1 MRLQGNIPGEE
12 EAGLIPILHL
22 KPGRHRVLAGCPWIF
37 RGELTDHDPP
47 EEPEVEVV
55 DADGRF
61 VGRGLYSPKSAIAV
75 RMLAWSRRSPIDGD
89 LLVGRVA
96 RAVAAR
102 PVGDPATQA
111 VRLVNAEADGVPGL
125 VVDRFGP
132 MIVVEVTFAPLVR
145 WLPAMVE
152 QLAALPGVVGVYER
166 GRLSVRQHEGLPLED
181 RLLWGRLENPV
192 TVVEHGL
199 RYRVDVARG
208 QKTGHYL
215 DQAQNRL
222 AAARWAGDREVLDV
236 FAHTG
241 GFALTALAQGAR
253 RALAV
258 DQDGEALAVAEEN
271 AAANG
276 LADRFEGV
284 EANAFDW
291 LRQAAQSGTR
301 YDMVILDPPA
311 FTKSRE
317 AVAGA
322 LRGYKEINLR
332 AAKLLRPGGILV
344 TCSCSYHVDLDTFI
358 EVVGAALF
366 DAHRESRILE
376 VRGQAPD
383 HPSHPLLPETRY
395 LKCLIVAV
403 D

>member
-1 MRLQGNIPGEE
+1 MRLQGTIPQEE

-47 EEPEVEVV
+47 EVPEVEVV

-75 RMLAWSRRSPIDGD
+75 RMLVWSRRTPIDGD
-89 LLVGRVA
+89 LLAARVA

-102 PVGDPATQA
+102 PVRDPATQA
-111 VRLVNAEADGVPGL
+111 IRLVNAEADGVPGL

-132 MIVVEVTFAPLVR
+132 MLVVEITFAPLLH
-145 WLPAMVE
+145 WLPALVD
-152 QLAALPGVVGVYER
+152 QLATLPGVVGVYER
-166 GRLSVRQHEGLPLED
+166 GRLSVRRHEGLPLED

-192 TVVEHGL
+192 TIVEHGL
-199 RYRVDVARG
+199 RYRVDVAQG

-222 AAARWAGDREVLDV
+222 AVARWAADRDVLDV
-236 FAHTG
+236 FSHTG
-241 GFALTALAQGAR
+241 GFALTALAHGAR
-253 RALAV
+253 QALAV
-258 DQDGEALAVAEEN
+258 DQDGDALAVAQYN

-276 LADRFEGV
+276 LADRFDVV

-291 LRQAAQSGTR
+291 LRQAAQSAIR
-301 YDMVILDPPA
+301 YDVVVLDPPA

-317 AVAGA
+317 TVPGA

-332 AAKLLRPGGILV
+332 AAKLLNPGGILV

-358 EVVGAALF
+358 DVVGAALF
-366 DAHRESRILE
+366 DARRENRILE

-395 LKCLIVAV
+395 LKCLILAV